1 MRPVAN
7 MSFLRQI
14 NLSLQNRVSAI
25 FISFVSDIKLVVFS
39 TAIDTT

>member
-7 MSFLRQI
+7 KSFLGQI
-14 NLSLQNRVSAI
+14 NLSLQNRVSAV
-25 FISFVSDIKLVVFS
+25 FISSVSDIKLVVFS